1 MNNYKGVFHRLPGH
15 RQKRRYMGYRV
26 QTTEPQTLG
35 NLALLLG
42 GPGSHT
48 KDQFTNMKARQCGVS
63 SSLRTFHATACSYDT
78 GRPMLDT
85 HTPPGRY
92 AKPWESARHRFMVS
106 LAFQALAEQWLL
118 LLQGTEIIA
127 YLLHNLRVLGAERLP
142 AIVVKDLL
150 KGDVLESNQR
160 RLQHVQAGLVG
171 KGEHGSS
178 LNSRF
183 HKTSTSARHHNA
195 KLRTGET
202 KRERPSYLQGT
213 AHDRVRVLPQR
224 FQGSIRALGV
234 RAEEFGSSVEPGIST
249 WPQITNY
256 IAQPNRV

>member
-1 MNNYKGVFHRLPGH
+1 
-15 RQKRRYMGYRV
+15 MGYRV

-35 NLALLLG
+35 DLALLTTR